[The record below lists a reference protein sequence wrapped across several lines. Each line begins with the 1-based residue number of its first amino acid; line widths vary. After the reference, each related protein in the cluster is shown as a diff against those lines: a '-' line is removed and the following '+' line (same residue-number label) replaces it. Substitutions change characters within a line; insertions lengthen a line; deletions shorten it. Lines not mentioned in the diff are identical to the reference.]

1 MHYHAVEF
9 DDYFFYCHFLILY
22 AQELALVKD
31 IIRVSNIS
39 IFIIGSLK
47 RTVKFHGYHSISSLY
62 IHNEHCNVK
71 STLMYIVA
79 YCREMQLHHLVTGLG
94 FIFLSYR
101 MDTTLDNVVVFDK
114 CISCVNS
121 IMIR

>member
-47 RTVKFHGYHSISSLY
+47 RT

>member
-22 AQELALVKD
+22 VQELALVKD

-39 IFIIGSLK
+39 IFIIESLK
-47 RTVKFHGYHSISSLY
+47 RTVKQS
-62 IHNEHCNVK
+62 NEHCNVK

-79 YCREMQLHHLVTGLG
+79 YCREMKLHHLVWTR
-94 FIFLSYR
+94 I
-101 MDTTLDNVVVFDK
+101 
-114 CISCVNS
+114 CIS
-121 IMIR
+121 II

>member
-47 RTVKFHGYHSISSLY
+47 RT
-62 IHNEHCNVK
+62 NVK

-79 YCREMQLHHLVTGLG
+79 YCREMQLHHLV
-94 FIFLSYR
+94 S
-101 MDTTLDNVVVFDK
+101 D
-114 CISCVNS
+114 
-121 IMIR
+121 